1 MSKFTNA
8 LKRTSIGVLDGAALL
23 LDASIL
29 SRMTEI
35 EKQIDTLQAE
45 YATLN
50 EKVNANRRRP
60 VPYQK

>member
-1 MSKFTNA
+1 MSKFTDA
-8 LKRTSIGVLDGAALL
+8 LKSTGIGVLDGAALL
-23 LDASIL
+23 LDAGIL

-50 EKVNANRRRP
+50 EKLDTNRRRP